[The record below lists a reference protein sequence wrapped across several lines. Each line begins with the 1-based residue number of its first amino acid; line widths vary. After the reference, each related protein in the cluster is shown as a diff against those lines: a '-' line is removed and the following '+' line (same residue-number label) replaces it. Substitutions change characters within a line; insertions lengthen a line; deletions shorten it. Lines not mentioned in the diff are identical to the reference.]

1 MTRRPDPAPRALPTR
16 REAVAAALVRLAP
29 RVPDFEAE
37 AIVDRALASTGLRN
51 AAPETAAWLGL
62 VSYARHV
69 FTEYDSLLEEGYDQ
83 DSARHFVL
91 DDLNAVLAE
100 WGVRRR
106 IGEDEDTA
114 GSGTSGGEPA

>member
-29 RVPDFEAE
+29 RVPDFESE

-114 GSGTSGGEPA
+114 GSETSGGEPA